1 MKNLLNICFLFAAL
15 FATNLS
21 AADCCYATE
30 SVQEMGRIILREG
43 TPVHLELN
51 EKITAAKK
59 NIGHTVEFLV
69 RNDVVVNGK
78 VLIAS
83 GSSAFGKVTDVERT
97 KACDC
102 NACNDESSVL
112 TIRVESVRA
121 VNGTSVMLNSTPHTV
136 TASCMDGIATVNI
149 GTTVT
154 SRVRNNS
161 TIYL

>member
-1 MKNLLNICFLFAAL
+1 MKNLLNICFLFATL

-21 AADCCYATE
+21 ATNGSYFTE
-30 SVQEMGRIILREG
+30 CVHEMSRIILRES

-69 RNDVVVNGK
+69 RNDVVVNGR
-78 VLIAS
+78 VIIAS
-83 GSSAFGKVTDVERT
+83 GGSAFGKVIDVEKSNVCEC
-97 KACDC
+97 KACDE
-102 NACNDESSVL
+102 ESSLL

-136 TASCMDGIATVNI
+136 TASCMDGSATVNI

-154 SRVRNNS
+154 SRVRNNI
-161 TIYL
+161 TLYF